1 MKLNNIYNVEI
12 NNNAFFSAR
21 KYHVLAL
28 KTYGFN
34 FTNNLMIGVIKRPSI
49 VFSELIACYASY

>member
-1 MKLNNIYNVEI
+1 MCMKLNNIYSVNI
-12 NNNAFFSAR
+12 NNNVFYSAR

-28 KTYGFN
+28 QTYGFN

-49 VFSELIACYASY
+49 VFK